1 MKKNEKKIFA
11 ILLLI
16 SVIMIAVSTAF
27 VVRTV
32 NYSKNGTKTLATIT
46 KIESRSGGNGR
57 SSYDVYVE
65 FFVDGV
71 KYEGHLDTYVF
82 TMKVGKQVPVY
93 YLPDNPND
101 FTYGGNQTIFIA
113 ILYFSG
119 VFTLCIA
126 LVFPISA
133 IKRKQLEKFK
143 QNATQIKAHINDIVY
158 HDKSSFLGKHLLKI
172 SCLDDGGNEYS
183 AKQYVINGQN
193 VFITQEITVYS
204 IGNKYKID
212 LNEVCN
218 QNATDQDST
227 DPDIEIKKY
236 F

>member
-11 ILLLI
+11 ILLLV
-16 SVIMIAVSTAF
+16 SLIMIAASTIF
-27 VVRTV
+27 VVRNA
-32 NYSKNGTKTLATIT
+32 NYTKNGIKTLATIT
-46 KIESRSGGNGR
+46 KLESRSGENGR
-57 SSYDVYVE
+57 SYDVYVE
-65 FFVDGV
+65 FFINGV

-101 FTYGGNQTIFIA
+101 FTYGGNQIFLIS

-119 VFTLCIA
+119 IFTLCIA
-126 LVFPISA
+126 FVFPISA
-133 IKRKQLEKFK
+133 IKRKQLETFK
-143 QNATQIKAHINDIVY
+143 LNATQIKARINDIVY

-172 SCLDDGGNEYS
+172 SCLDDGGNKYS
-183 AKQYVINGQN
+183 AKQYVADGQN

-218 QNATDQDST
+218 KNATDKDSE
-227 DPDIEIKKY
+227 PDIVIKKY

>member
-1 MKKNEKKIFA
+1 MIMKKNEKKIFA

-16 SVIMIAVSTAF
+16 SVILIAVSTAF
-27 VVRTV
+27 VVRTA
-32 NYSKNGTKTLATIT
+32 NYSKNGIKTLATIT
-46 KIESRSGGNGR
+46 KLESRSGENGR
-57 SSYDVYVE
+57 SYDVYVE
-65 FFVDGV
+65 FFVNGV

-82 TMKVGKQVPVY
+82 TMKVGKQIPVY

-101 FTYGGNQTIFIA
+101 FTYGGNQIFLIA

-119 VFTLCIA
+119 IFTLCIA
-126 LVFPISA
+126 FVFPISA
-133 IKRKQLEKFK
+133 IKRKQLETFK
-143 QNATQIKAHINDIVY
+143 LNATQIKARINDIVY

-183 AKQYVINGQN
+183 AKQYVADGQN

-218 QNATDQDST
+218 KNATDKDSE
-227 DPDIEIKKY
+227 PDIVIKKY